1 MKAHSLVILFWVL
14 GGVTTVVVALRI
26 FAKARI
32 GRLKVDDATMMI
44 AWGMFSFQSVG
55 SHPSCFFRLQALA
68 IVASTLFTI
77 AVHYGYGQ
85 DIWELDFDS
94 AVHVFKFYTIT
105 QACVIGSSTAGRVA
119 FVLYLQAILGGET
132 KHRIILLTLA
142 ILEVTFNAV
151 SIILIFTGCKDLQLQ
166 STWNKGLPR
175 GCLTRQARYA
185 YFQTAFNTAVDLYL
199 VIVPTCIFW
208 GLNLR
213 LGVRV
218 SLIVLM
224 SLGLFAMAASLAKTV
239 SLKDIT
245 SPNFTGAT
253 FHLVRWGL
261 VESYIVIITA
271 SLPCLRSLVVSSIHH
286 MTSRQQHTDF
296 DFICFNGASSAQRDR
311 SSMSE
316 PSRQSYC

>member
-44 AWGMFSFQSVG
+44 AW
-55 SHPSCFFRLQALA
+55 ALA

-119 FVLYLQAILGGET
+119 FILYLQAILGGET

-213 LGVRV
+213 LG
-218 SLIVLM
+218 
-224 SLGLFAMAASLAKTV
+224 
-239 SLKDIT
+239 
-245 SPNFTGAT
+245 
-253 FHLVRWGL
+253 
-261 VESYIVIITA
+261 
-271 SLPCLRSLVVSSIHH
+271 C
-286 MTSRQQHTDF
+286 
-296 DFICFNGASSAQRDR
+296 NGGFFGQNRLT
-311 SSMSE
+311 
-316 PSRQSYC
+316 